1 MQWDEKTIED
11 TIINDYEWETSID
24 TKSTWRIGDGTASFY
39 NYIYCSVAG
48 FTENDTFR
56 SNQIRENMITR
67 EKALELIRDENRP
80 RYNSLKWY
88 LKILGL
94 DFEDTIKR
102 VNEIPKLE
110 F

>member
-1 MQWDEKTIED
+1 M
-11 TIINDYEWETSID
+11 
-24 TKSTWRIGDGTASFY
+24 
-39 NYIYCSVAG
+39 AG

-67 EKALELIRDENRP
+67 EKALELIRDENKP

-88 LKILGL
+88 LEILGL

-102 VNEIPKLE
+102 VNQIPKLE
-110 F
+110 I